1 MNWDIIEG
9 RWKQMKGS
17 LKQQWGKL
25 TDSDFD
31 TLSGSK
37 DQLVGK
43 IQERYGCT
51 KDEAQRQVD
60 DWSRNLDRENEPA
73 RR

>member
-25 TDSDFD
+25 SDD
-31 TLSGSK
+31 DLQVMSGSK
-37 DQLVGK
+37 DQLVGR
-43 IQERYGCT
+43 IQERYGCS
-51 KDEAQRQVD
+51 KDEAQKQVD
-60 DWSRNLDRENEPA
+60 EWSRNLDRENEPV

>member
-1 MNWDIIEG
+1 
-9 RWKQMKGS
+9 MKGS

-31 TLSGSK
+31 KMSGSK
-37 DQLVGK
+37 DQLVGS

-60 DWSRNLDRENEPA
+60 EWSRNLDRENEPA